1 MTAEEGFTLDV
12 IRYNDSGQ
20 GGGLAPSSGQA
31 GLSGSSEAFL
41 VQLLK
46 LVLCLV
52 MLEEVINRRSWE
64 EGRPRTAPG
73 LQGSVMRYHSDL
85 PLAEQV

>member
-20 GGGLAPSSGQA
+20 GGLAPSSGKA

-52 MLEEVINRRSWE
+52 MLEEVINRRRWE
-64 EGRPRTAPG
+64 EGRPRTTPG